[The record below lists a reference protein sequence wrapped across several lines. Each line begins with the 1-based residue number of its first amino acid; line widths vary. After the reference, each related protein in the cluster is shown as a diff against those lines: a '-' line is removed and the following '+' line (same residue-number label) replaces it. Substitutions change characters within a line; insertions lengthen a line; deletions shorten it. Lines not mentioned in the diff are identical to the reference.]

1 MTANEG
7 MLIVYIRYTMTQGGN
22 GGFVGEG
29 YALTATVTD
38 MIGRN
43 CGVGI
48 MKRGYRKILGSAIEA
63 RGVHL
68 VLLRGDF

>member
-7 MLIVYIRYTMTQGGN
+7 MLVAYIRYTMTQGGN
-22 GGFVGEG
+22 RGFVGEG
-29 YALTATVTD
+29 NALMATVTE

-48 MKRGYRKILGSAIEA
+48 MKRDYRKILGSAIEA

-68 VLLRGDF
+68 VLRRADF